1 VFFTVAA
8 DHGFG
13 AATVTAELI
22 EAVLALAAGALAWR
36 LPSGR

>member
-22 EAVLALAAGALAWR
+22 EAALAAGALAWW
-36 LPSGR
+36 LPNGS